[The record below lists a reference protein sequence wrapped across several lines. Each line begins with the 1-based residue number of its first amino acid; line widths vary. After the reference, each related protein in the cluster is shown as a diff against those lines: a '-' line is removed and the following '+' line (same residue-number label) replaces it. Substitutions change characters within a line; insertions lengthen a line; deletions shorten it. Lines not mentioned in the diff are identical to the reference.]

1 MADISINDVI
11 NLIKNNNIGNLTE
24 KEKSEYIDKILEVL
38 SDEKNKLDS

>member
-1 MADISINDVI
+1 MADIDINSVI
-11 NLIKNNNIGNLTE
+11 NLIKNNNISNLTE